1 MMPKVGVEEKDGEQE
16 EQGGKEKQN
25 VEKGTTKKRKQKDI
39 EKDVNLQ
46 NKNHTIF

>member
-1 MMPKVGVEEKDGEQE
+1 EEQE
-16 EQGGKEKQN
+16 GKEKEKQN